1 MSEATAALTGDNG
14 GGEGAATTAAPAA
27 ATSAAPAA
35 NAPWYGQAD
44 EATAAYIQN
53 KGWDNPIKAIES
65 YRNLE
70 KFAGGSKN
78 LLELPGPDAT
88 PDQLNAFYGKLGRPN
103 DPTEYGIKAPEGG
116 DPELTD
122 WFAKTAHSAGLNA
135 KQAQTLFNQWNEM
148 AGGKVQAMEAQQRE
162 NSEKEIQ
169 ALKREWGQGYEKQI
183 DMGRRAV
190 AALGFKQEQ
199 LSAYE
204 AKLGTAEML
213 KLFSV
218 LGSKMGEDTF
228 DGGERSGSS
237 GGFGT
242 TPAQA
247 QQQIADLKSDKEF
260 MKAYMAGSKD
270 HVAKMTRLMGL
281 AHGA

>member
-1 MSEATAALTGDNG
+1 MSEATAALMGDNG
-14 GGEGAATTAAPAA
+14 AAAHAAAPAA
-27 ATSAAPAA
+27 APAAPASGA
-35 NAPWYGQAD
+35 SAPWYGQAD

-70 KFAGGSKN
+70 KFTGGSKS

-88 PDQLNAFYGKLGRPN
+88 PEQMDAFYGKLGRPN
-103 DPTEYGIKAPEGG
+103 DPTEYGIQPPEGG

-122 WFAKTAHSAGLNA
+122 WFAKTAHSVGLNA

-148 AGGKVQAMEAQQRE
+148 AGGKMQAMEAQAQQT
-162 NSEKEIQ
+162 SEQEIQ
-169 ALKREWGQGYEKQI
+169 SLKREWGQAYEKQI
-183 DMGRRAV
+183 DMGKRAV
-190 AALGFKQEQ
+190 AALGFDESK

-228 DGGERSGSS
+228 DGGDRSGSA

-247 QQQIADLKSDKEF
+247 MQQVADLKADKEF
-260 MKAYMAGSKD
+260 MTAYMAGSKE

-281 AHGA
+281 AYAS